1 MKKKIIALIIILLIA
16 GLGIFFYKTN
26 KKDTSN
32 ELTLFGNI
40 EIRQVDLS
48 FQVQGLV
55 SKLLKEEGDTVK
67 KGELI
72 ATLDSRDY

>member
-48 FQVQGLV
+48 FQV
-55 SKLLKEEGDTVK
+55 
-67 KGELI
+67 
-72 ATLDSRDY
+72 